1 MRSLRFVL
9 KQYQLTLILYVQEL
23 LLFLFVFLPVRA
35 WLLNASTPGYYAYSF
50 SADFFTEVLGRGS
63 ANLTPF
69 FYLVAILVLLFVV
82 TRILLLGGVFESLMN
97 HYPGFRRFM
106 FDCGAHGRRFVIL
119 FLLYGIPL
127 LILTGI
133 ISRFTGNMSSES
145 PNQMMPVYMLAT
157 SRGLVMLVAIVLSYL
172 HTAARYRTILE
183 NRVRLAFAIKGSLFF
198 RFFGYQL
205 LSVILGIAIFAA
217 AILLLFQ
224 PGTWMT
230 VGAVALFQLA
240 LLVRIA
246 LKLASYKVLS

>member
-9 KQYQLTLILYVQEL
+9 RQYQLTLILYMQEL
-23 LLFLFVFLPVRA
+23 LLFLFVFIPVRA
-35 WLLNASTPGYYAYSF
+35 WLLNASATGYYGYSF
-50 SADFFTEVLGRGS
+50 SPDFFAEVLGRGG

-69 FYLVAILVLLFVV
+69 FYLLVILVLLFVLI
-82 TRILLLGGVFESLMN
+82 RILLLGGVFESLMN

-119 FLLYGIPL
+119 FLLYGIPM
-127 LILTGI
+127 LILTGL
-133 ISRFTGNMSSES
+133 ISRFTGNISSDS
-145 PNQMMPVYMLAT
+145 PNQMMPVYMLGT
-157 SRGLVMLVAIVLSYL
+157 SRALVILVSILIAYL

-205 LSVILGIAIFAA
+205 LSLILGIAIFAA
-217 AILLLFQ
+217 AVLLLLQ

-230 VGAVALFQLA
+230 VGAVLLFQLA